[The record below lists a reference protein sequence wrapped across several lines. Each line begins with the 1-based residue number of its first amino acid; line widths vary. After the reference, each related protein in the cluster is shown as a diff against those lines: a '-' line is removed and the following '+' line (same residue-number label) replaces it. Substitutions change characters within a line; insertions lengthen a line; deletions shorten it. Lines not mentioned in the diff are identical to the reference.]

1 MNGFV
6 KNKKDRIIVT
16 AFLHVVT
23 AKEREKKKRDNLYT
37 DYLVFNTGY
46 TMLLMQLQ
54 RLQQILLWVGFFFV
68 CVFVFF
74 AMDEKQT
81 WSLRAGVKETEE
93 V

>member
-1 MNGFV
+1 MLLLQKRG
-6 KNKKDRIIVT
+6 R
-16 AFLHVVT
+16 
-23 AKEREKKKRDNLYT
+23 KEEDDLYT

-46 TMLLMQLQ
+46 TMLLVQLQ

-68 CVFVFF
+68 FFVVV

>member
-6 KNKKDRIIVT
+6 KNKKERIIVT

-23 AKEREKKKRDNLYT
+23 AKEREKKEDNLYT

-68 CVFVFF
+68 CVCLLPW
-74 AMDEKQT
+74 MKNKLDHSEQ
-81 WSLRAGVKETEE
+81 G
-93 V
+93 